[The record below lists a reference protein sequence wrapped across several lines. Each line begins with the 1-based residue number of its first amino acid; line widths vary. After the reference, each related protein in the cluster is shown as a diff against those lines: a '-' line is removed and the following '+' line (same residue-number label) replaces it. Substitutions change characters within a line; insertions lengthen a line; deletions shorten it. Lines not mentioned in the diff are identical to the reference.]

1 MIRRLVILD
10 VGLVLLLVFGIA
22 KFREDWLAF
31 EPTHQVSA
39 IQARAENL
47 PGLPAPGAAS
57 APSGDWTEIPTKN
70 PFSFD
75 RNDIAVLAPPPEAPK
90 PVGPKPVL
98 FGTMLLG
105 QGWTAMLASG
115 QTNNRNSRP
124 VRVGQ
129 SIDGW
134 TVVEISEKSVVV
146 ESNSNRQT
154 LTTNDWV
161 SLQIPRDS
169 ARTLA
174 SGAAP
179 VVQSV
184 MPAPAVAAP
193 PTGASPSSAAEPDGS
208 NARGGTPCVRELKTP
223 FGTVRQPCDDPRR

>member
-39 IQARAENL
+39 IQPRTENL
-47 PGLPAPGAAS
+47 PGLPAAGSAAAS
-57 APSGDWTEIPTKN
+57 SGEWTEIPTHN

-105 QGWTAMLASG
+105 EGWTAMLASG
-115 QTNNRNSRP
+115 ATNNRNSRP

-129 SIDGW
+129 SVDGW
-134 TVVEISEKSVVV
+134 TVVEITEKTVVV
-146 ESNSNRQT
+146 ESNSNRET
-154 LTTNDWV
+154 LSTNDWITM
-161 SLQIPRDS
+161 QIPRD
-169 ARTLA
+169 ATRTLTSTTPVIQNVGPPSTAVTPPPVA
-174 SGAAP
+174 SSP
-179 VVQSV
+179 P
-184 MPAPAVAAP
+184 PAPE
-193 PTGASPSSAAEPDGS
+193 AS
-208 NARGGTPCVRELKTP
+208 NTRGETPCVRELKTP
-223 FGTVRQPCDDPRR
+223 FGTVRQPCDDTRR